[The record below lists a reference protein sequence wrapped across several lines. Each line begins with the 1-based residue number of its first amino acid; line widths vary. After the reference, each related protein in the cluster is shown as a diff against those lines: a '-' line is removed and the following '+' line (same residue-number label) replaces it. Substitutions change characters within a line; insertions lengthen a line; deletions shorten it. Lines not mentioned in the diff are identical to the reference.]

1 MRISIP
7 RHITLRTGLICLLVA
22 STGVALAQPP
32 LPPVPGESRDRRPND
47 QIEGGIWQ
55 YNATRKGAD
64 EPLSGRIRIDKLAI
78 FQVEKEFRLPERG
91 KLPGGEGG
99 SLKLPAPPEAK
110 RIGDIAKTSDGRIRL
125 TFLSGD
131 LKGQALLTSKKNQP
145 GVWRGEYRQKIKDG
159 DKEKLGP
166 IWTMELRLSED

>member
-1 MRISIP
+1 MRM
-7 RHITLRTGLICLLVA
+7 HIFVSGLRAVMAGLLLVSA
-22 STGVALAQPP
+22 GAALAQPP
-32 LPPVPGESRDRRPND
+32 LPPGPGESRDRRPND

-55 YNATRKGAD
+55 YTATRKDAE
-64 EPLSGRIRIDKLAI
+64 EPLEGRIRIDKLAI
-78 FQVEKEFRLPERG
+78 FQVEKEFRLPEKG
-91 KLPGGEGG
+91 KLPGGPGG

-110 RIGDIAKTSDGRIRL
+110 RIGDITKNSDGRIRL

-131 LKGQALLTSKKNQP
+131 LKGQALLTSKKDQP

-166 IWTMELRLSED
+166 IWTMELRESED